1 MVNYYDQEPLL
12 PHNSPSPPAITISQ
26 GVDNFSTQ
34 INATNLPRKMIRPY
48 FLIKSNIVGNVN
60 YLGGE
65 DSGQS
70 LPVVYIVNKENGFG
84 DFYFQSQSQNEFTIT
99 KDVVL
104 SSITTSIHEA
114 DYSLASV
121 DENSAIIYKITKQV
135 QANMN
140 VAAEV
145 MAELQKKK

>member
-1 MVNYYDQEPLL
+1 
-12 PHNSPSPPAITISQ
+12 
-26 GVDNFSTQ
+26 
-34 INATNLPRKMIRPY
+34 
-48 FLIKSNIVGNVN
+48 LIKSNIVGNVN

-84 DFYFQSQSQNEFTIT
+84 DFYFQSESQNEFTIT